1 MGRCFD
7 GNSWGKFLGW
17 VTGDDCEMVRV
28 LKIRDR
34 MDEGRSIR
42 KNKVLLSIFIS
53 RDSLKMFDTIESF
66 IIEILK

>member
-1 MGRCFD
+1 
-7 GNSWGKFLGW
+7 
-17 VTGDDCEMVRV
+17 MVRV